1 MFVFKNFV
9 RLLVLI
15 LLMAVQFSLYAQK
28 DATADVKSFK
38 KEAEAEKKKVAEM
51 ELKKQNKAKNED
63 AVKARAKKEKI
74 KKLQDDLKKINVDI
88 KKQNLDITNANKNI
102 AKINVDMIN
111 QNKKEELDKLSEK
124 KDIEAKKII
133 TFNEKI
139 KDLQTEAKKINTE
152 LESIKDAYEI
162 AEGTL
167 NWSKD
172 YNISNKSKYGNG
184 KWSVH
189 VKARDDRE
197 NYSPEVGINIIID
210 PKSDIPFVNVINP
223 TTNARIPGSLKIVGT
238 AYDDDAVD
246 RVEIV
251 VDNEKEKRVADGTD
265 FWSYDLDT
273 LMMKDGYHF
282 FRVKVYDINGIPSK
296 EVQVPFQL
304 DRRTPLVEINT
315 IKSGAVVSGKM
326 NVGGI
331 ASDDNG
337 IVSVEYSVDDRDSFS
352 RVGMIKN
359 LAKNQVKVQWNV
371 GIDSNVLADG
381 TQTVWI
387 RSTDK
392 TGSIGYSPLTIIVDH
407 KKPDI
412 WFDFPRDKDQVD
424 GKFTA
429 FGYAY
434 DNVDIKGVDIT
445 ITGAG
450 LDGKTVPI
458 TLLPGNPFWS
468 YPVDLSKGK
477 SGSYKLTA
485 VVTDVSGNKTVSSVT
500 VSLDEKLDKPKLI
513 LKSIANDD
521 RISNSAPLFGDV
533 SDDDEMKEVIV
544 TITKDQAKTP
554 ALQQNIAAKYNFSF
568 DADVSDTAKFAD
580 GKYKVELVPVD
591 INDTKGDAVSI
602 DFWIDRSY
610 PEFDNE
616 FVNKNIAGKY
626 FKKVVEVAN
635 IQVKKSGALKSVKY
649 TITDPANDQILVKS
663 KELKFTPSKKSG
675 FYDVEAIK
683 EDFTKDAKFTD
694 KLAVIN
700 LTATDFVNRSSN
712 LSIPIIIDMKE
723 PDIKLPVI
731 DAKKGMMKD
740 ESIVVS
746 DNVLLKTVKIDIS
759 STDKAFKPITGA
771 SLAVGEDKEY
781 VLKVKTTDGKGIAEY
796 SVTIIAT
803 DVSGLETKLPNFKVS
818 FKETKSASLK
828 LTVSVTRKDTL
839 ITYADPKILIAKE
852 IVGYDEINRSIYG
865 LVPEN
870 YSEVTL
876 SGGSLNVSGTLLNSD
891 FGVYNFDIG
900 GEVNKA
906 GLTPGINKISIN
918 GMKDGGANSLA
929 NLNIVNDNSDPK
941 GLTLWPPSYMS
952 FNENISIYGVASDDT
967 GEVKIQY
974 SVDSED
980 AYNDISVESVSNLK
994 NYKIP
999 DLDPLKRTQSIGLSD
1014 YVANNNLPVD
1024 QLKDKLFKIDLA
1036 MLDLNMKEGEH
1047 TVRIKI
1053 TDNAGKT
1060 TIKKVVTIFDK
1071 TPPSLRVWGQAP
1083 KKVEINDFKDNIL
1096 KNIKNVK
1103 EKEYFEKYYKVNS
1116 SNTFY
1121 VLQEKLTDDERFKI
1135 LDILN
1140 KTGYNSVETVN
1151 GQITLRGDSS
1161 DNNSLTNVVVMH
1173 NGIENIAKGKYLW
1186 ETLYNLNE
1194 LKGVNFDSVESIPHK
1209 IDLFAIDKAGNK
1221 KFVSKDV
1228 LIDTS
1233 TDVPEI
1239 YINSPAVAGQRF
1251 TDFVD
1256 LGGIALDD
1264 DGVDYVQYRIDF
1276 GDPGSVLD
1284 TVKKEEVKWERIDM
1298 AKGNP
1303 NWYKKISKDAI
1314 SPGKHILEVQAI
1326 DMYGALSKIKSVTFH
1341 IDNENP
1347 QIRILSPNN
1356 GEYLRGET
1364 VINGRAS
1371 DPNDIDTVE
1380 ISTNY
1385 GWTFSRAEGATSW
1398 KYYFDSRSVPDGP
1411 LRALIKVKDQ
1421 AGSESFSFAL
1431 YNIDNTPPE
1440 IDILMPKDGMTLNN
1454 KYRIVGRA
1462 KDNIKIDS
1470 VKLYVDGN
1478 VESKNVIYGTET
1490 EGQDEGY
1497 FETEGDNKAWYF
1509 DLDTR
1514 YLELKDKY
1522 QLIARVRDF
1531 AGNVSEKS
1539 LNFTINPVSDL
1550 PKLVLD
1556 QPQPGQHLT
1565 GQTIDFFGTS
1575 WDDDG
1580 VEKVLVKVDDGDFI
1594 EARGSELW
1602 NFSLSTVGLTPGE
1615 HKIFVVAYEK
1625 TTAENEKQKTIS
1637 LSRQFYFDEFGPVI
1651 EVKSHI
1657 NGAPMEHRPWLM
1669 GKSYFYD
1676 ANVDM
1681 KLKKQIQYAKFKAL
1695 KKKFR
1700 RDEEKVKK
1708 LEETIDQI
1716 EVKPYEVAA
1725 LKNKYM
1731 EKNKVESIYL
1741 SLDNG
1746 KTFTKH
1752 IGFPS
1757 DWRIRVQTQYLID
1770 GQHVLQ
1776 IKSVTKSGL
1785 ESLRYFR
1792 VAINREAPE
1801 VIIDSPVDS
1810 DRINDKIMVRGSAN
1824 DDGEVD
1830 EVKIMLRR
1838 FDKNLGK
1845 VPQFVQGIY
1854 LWAQIFGGPYVSG
1867 GFGLSFF
1874 DDVVRVEGMFSWIP
1888 TKENMEDMGISQY
1901 DQSRFNP
1908 QTGWPNYRYEPRFY
1922 GFCTGGKLLAK
1933 IIDIPFEF
1941 FFGEDA
1947 KNFSISV
1954 EIGCGFY
1961 WFSGYG
1967 GGSTEKYNLVT
1978 DKNSIEYKDSAYKK
1992 GKVIAGFMYQID
2004 LFKVERWS
2012 FLRKFAIYFEN
2023 IFYFIA
2029 SEVEGGLTPQIGF
2042 GIRNAF
2048 F

>member
-1 MFVFKNFV
+1 MFVFKNFA

-15 LLMAVQFSLYAQK
+15 LLTAAQFSLYAQK
-28 DATADVKSFK
+28 DVTADVKSFK

-51 ELKKQNKAKNED
+51 ELKKRNKAKSEE
-63 AVKARAKKEKI
+63 AIKAKAKKDKI
-74 KKLQDDLKKINVDI
+74 KKLQDDLKKINAEI
-88 KKQNLDITNANKNI
+88 KKQNLDIKSANKNI

-124 KDIEAKKII
+124 KDREAKKII
-133 TFNEKI
+133 TCNERI
-139 KDLQTEAKKINTE
+139 KDLRIDAKRINTE
-152 LESIKDAYEI
+152 LESVKDVYEI

-172 YNISNKSKYGNG
+172 YNISNKSKYVNG

-189 VKARDDRE
+189 VKARDDRD
-197 NYSPEVGINIIID
+197 NYSPEVGVNIIID
-210 PKSDIPFVNVINP
+210 PKSDIPLVNVINP
-223 TTNARIPGSLKIVGT
+223 LPNAKVLGNLKIVGT

-246 RVEIV
+246 RVEII
-251 VDNEKEKRVADGTD
+251 VDNEKEKRAAEGTD

-273 LMMKDGYHF
+273 SMMKDGEHF
-282 FRVKVYDINGIPSK
+282 FRVKVYDINGILSK

-304 DRRTPLVEINT
+304 NRRTPFIEINT
-315 IKSGAVVSGKM
+315 IKSGSVVSGKM

-337 IVSVEYSVDDRDSFS
+337 IVSVEYSVDDRETFT
-352 RVGMIKN
+352 RIGMIKN
-359 LAKNQVKVQWNV
+359 LAKNRVKVQWSI
-371 GIDSNVLADG
+371 GIDSGLLADG

-387 RSTDK
+387 RAADK
-392 TGSIGYSPLTIIVDH
+392 AGSVDYSPLTVIVDH
-407 KKPDI
+407 KKPEI
-412 WFDFPRDKDQVD
+412 WFDFPRDRDKVD

-434 DNVDIKGVDIT
+434 DNVDVKGVEIT

-450 LDGKTVPI
+450 MDGKPMPV
-458 TLLPGNPFWS
+458 TLLPGNPLWS

-477 SGSYKLTA
+477 SGFYKLTA
-485 VVTDVSGNKTVSSVT
+485 AVTDVSGNKTVSSVT
-500 VSLDEKLDKPKLI
+500 VSLDEDLDKPKLI

-521 RISNSAPLFGDV
+521 RISNSLPLFGDV
-533 SDDDEMKEVIV
+533 SDDDGMKEVIV

-554 ALQQNIAAKYNFSF
+554 VFQKNIAAKYSFSF
-568 DADVSDTAKFAD
+568 DVDASDTSKFTD

-591 INDTKGDAVSI
+591 INNTKGDLVSV

-616 FVNKNIAGKY
+616 FINKNIAGKY
-626 FKKVVEVAN
+626 FKKVIEVAN

-649 TITDPANDQILVKS
+649 SISDLANDQILVKS
-663 KELKFTPSKKSG
+663 KELKFTPSKKNG
-675 FYDVEAIK
+675 YYDVEAIK
-683 EDFTKDAKFTD
+683 EDFTKDAKFAD
-694 KLAVIN
+694 KLVAIN

-712 LSIPIIIDMKE
+712 LSIPVIVDMKE
-723 PDIKLPVI
+723 PEIKSPVI
-731 DAKKGMMKD
+731 DSKKGMMKD

-759 STDKAFKPITGA
+759 SSDKTFKPITGA

-781 VLKVKTTDGKGIAEY
+781 VLKVKTADGGMAEY
-796 SVTIIAT
+796 SFTITAT
-803 DVSGLETKLPNFKVS
+803 DVSGFETKLSNFKVS

-828 LTVSVTRKDTL
+828 LTVSVKKKDTL
-839 ITYADPKILIAKE
+839 ITYSNPKLLIARE
-852 IVGYDEINRSIYG
+852 TVGYDEINRSIYG
-865 LVPEN
+865 LIPEG
-870 YSEVTL
+870 YSNLNL

-891 FGVYNFDIG
+891 FGIYNFDIG
-900 GEVNKA
+900 GDANRA
-906 GLTPGINKISIN
+906 SLAPGINNISIN
-918 GMKDGGANSLA
+918 GTRDGGSSSLA
-929 NLNIVNDNSDPK
+929 SLNIVNDNSDPK
-941 GLTLWPPSYMS
+941 GLTIWPPSYMS
-952 FNENISIYGVASDDT
+952 FNENISIFGVASDDT
-967 GEVKIQY
+967 GEVKVQY
-974 SVDSED
+974 SVNSED
-980 AYNDISVESVSNLK
+980 AYNDVSLESISNLK
-994 NYKIP
+994 NYKVP
-999 DLDPLKRTQSIGLSD
+999 ELDPLKRTQSIRLSD
-1014 YVANNNLPVD
+1014 YVADNNLPID
-1024 QLKDKLFKIDLA
+1024 QLNDKLFKIDLP

-1071 TPPSLRVWGQAP
+1071 TPPSLRVWSQAP
-1083 KKVEINDFKDNIL
+1083 KKVEVNDFKNNIL
-1096 KNIKNVK
+1096 KNIKNAKDK
-1103 EKEYFEKYYKVNS
+1103 EFFEKFYKINS

-1121 VLQEKLTDDERFKI
+1121 ILEERLTDDQRFRI
-1135 LDILN
+1135 LDILG
-1140 KTGYNSVETVN
+1140 KTGYNCVETAN

-1173 NGIENIAKGKYLW
+1173 NGVENIAKGRYLW
-1186 ETLYNLNE
+1186 EALYDLNE
-1194 LKGVNFDSVESIPHK
+1194 LEGVNFDSVESIPHT
-1209 IDLFAIDKAGNK
+1209 IDIFAIDKAGNK
-1221 KFVSKDV
+1221 KFASKDV

-1233 TDVPEI
+1233 TDIPEI
-1239 YINSPAVAGQRF
+1239 FINSPAVDGQRF
-1251 TDFVD
+1251 TDFVEI
-1256 LGGIALDD
+1256 GGIALDD
-1264 DGVDYVQYRIDF
+1264 DGIDYVQFRIDF

-1298 AKGNP
+1298 TKGNP
-1303 NWYKKISKDAI
+1303 NWFKKIPKDSI
-1314 SPGKHILEVQAI
+1314 SPGKHVLEAQAV

-1347 QIRILSPNN
+1347 VIRILSPIN

-1371 DPNDIDTVE
+1371 DPNDIDIVE

-1385 GWTFSRAEGATSW
+1385 GWTFSRAEGTTSW
-1398 KYYFDSRSVPDGP
+1398 KYYFDFRSVPDGP
-1411 LRALIKVKDQ
+1411 LRTLIKVRDQ
-1421 AGSESFSFAL
+1421 AGSESLTFAL

-1478 VESKNVIYGTET
+1478 VGSKNVIYGTEI
-1490 EGQDEGY
+1490 EGEDEGY

-1514 YLELKDKY
+1514 YLTPKDKY
-1522 QLIARVRDF
+1522 QLIARVRDL

-1539 LNFTINPVSDL
+1539 LNFTVDPASDL

-1565 GQTIDFFGTS
+1565 GQTIDFFGTA

-1580 VEKVLVKVDDGDFI
+1580 IDKVLVKIDDGDFV

-1757 DWRIRVQTQYLID
+1757 DWQIRVQTQYLID

-1792 VAINREAPE
+1792 VAINRKAPE